1 MGYALGRL
9 TLIALTASACRAR
22 AVGGPAPDAVAS
34 PVLVAAP
41 APTEQRERVRHG
53 YTLADVRFMQGM
65 IAHHAQALRMTALIQ
80 SRTARQD
87 IRLLGERI
95 TVSQR
100 DEIARMQRWLRDR
113 DEHVPGADGAHDSHG
128 VEAAMPGMVTAKEM
142 SQLAA
147 STGAAFEREFL
158 RLMTR
163 HHEGALV
170 MVATLFSTHGA
181 GQDTQIYF
189 FASDVDAEQRAEIS
203 RMQAML
209 GAMSP

>member
-22 AVGGPAPDAVAS
+22 GVGGPAPATVSS
-34 PVLVAAP
+34 PVSVTAP

-65 IAHHAQALRMTALIQ
+65 IAHHAQALQMTALIP
-80 SRTARQD
+80 SRTSRQD
-87 IRLLGERI
+87 IQLLGERI
-95 TVSQR
+95 AVSQR

-113 DEHVPGADGAHDSHG
+113 DEEVPAADGHGSHG

-147 STGAAFEREFL
+147 ATGAAFERELL
-158 RLMTR
+158 RLMIR

-170 MVATLFSTHGA
+170 MVGTLFSTHGA

-189 FASDVDAEQRAEIS
+189 FASDVDADQRAEIS

-209 GAMSP
+209 AAMSSG